1 MMEYLRYVAS
11 TSGTTG
17 WRWGYFDPD
26 GLFVAVRMPVPDDF
40 VDPGSLNEP
49 KVLDRVYVADNLSTR
64 AEIARRGLHDLSGY
78 DDPEFGW
85 VDPLDDDE
93 TRTEVRR
100 TLTELGRTGRLES
113 RTG

>member
-1 MMEYLRYVAS
+1 MMEYLRYVDS

-26 GLFVAVRMPVPDDF
+26 GLFVAVRQAAPADFADPD
-40 VDPGSLNEP
+40 SLREP
-49 KVLDRVYVADNLSTR
+49 KDTGRVYVPENGSTR
-64 AEIARRGLHDLSGY
+64 AEIARRGLHDLSGW
-78 DDPEFGW
+78 DDPEYGW